1 MPKVIDLLIDTRP
14 RETERE
20 RERERETI
28 FKYDAANRMT
38 IAAIRP

>member
-14 RETERE
+14 RETE